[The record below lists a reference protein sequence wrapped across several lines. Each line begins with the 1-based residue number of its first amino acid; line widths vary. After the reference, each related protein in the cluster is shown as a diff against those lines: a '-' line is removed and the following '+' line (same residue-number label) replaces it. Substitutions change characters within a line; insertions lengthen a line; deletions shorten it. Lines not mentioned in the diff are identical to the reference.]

1 MARQMVDHIILATGY
16 KVNIGQVPF
25 LAAGNVG
32 AILATRNGF
41 PVLDE
46 QFQTNLLGLYI
57 ASVAA
62 NQDFGPFFGFTIA
75 TRTSARLVGA
85 AVIAEVTAAQG

>member
-1 MARQMVDHIILATGY
+1 VVDHVILATGY

-25 LAAGNVG
+25 LANGNI
-32 AILATRNGF
+32 AAALMTRNGF

-46 QFQTNLLGLYI
+46 QFQTNLPGLFI
-57 ASVAA
+57 TSMAA

-75 TRTSARLVGA
+75 TRASAALVGA
-85 AVIAEVTAAQG
+85 AVAAEITAADQR